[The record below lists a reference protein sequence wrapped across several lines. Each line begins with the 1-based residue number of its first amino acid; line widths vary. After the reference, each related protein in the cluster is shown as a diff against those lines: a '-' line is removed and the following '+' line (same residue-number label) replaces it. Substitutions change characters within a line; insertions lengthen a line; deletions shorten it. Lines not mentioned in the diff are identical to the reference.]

1 MCLHIQFTDGVVI
14 QPLLFDASMHAVII
28 LYLNLNVPATY
39 VQATSSC
46 IRHSLKVDDDRNRKQ
61 IVLTEE
67 LGFETVKS
75 GMLVRHN

>member
-14 QPLLFDASMHAVII
+14 EPLLFDASMHAAII
-28 LYLNLNVPATY
+28 LYLNLNVPATS

-46 IRHSLKVDDDRNRKQ
+46 IRHSLKVDDGRNRKQ
-61 IVLTEE
+61 IVLAKE
-67 LGFETVKS
+67 LGFKTVKL